1 MAGLRTQNGR
11 IGEQQMGKTP
21 PSPCAP
27 TAPSRPRHR
36 LCLAVLTPQHE
47 LLSNTMALI
56 TSYCGAMRTHEHQM
70 ALITSEYVP
79 ADFAGVPREDG
90 RGGHTAGLVTHLR
103 TIDHGAPTRAHRCG
117 TKEMACRQTRQGG
130 GSISLVARAPQFVPD

>member
-70 ALITSEYVP
+70 ALITSECVP
-79 ADFAGVPREDG
+79 FTGDCLRDQDPGKTLPLSCVFTDLAAKTLPFLSVLRPAAWAWTSSRQ
-90 RGGHTAGLVTHLR
+90 AGLL
-103 TIDHGAPTRAHRCG
+103 AS
-117 TKEMACRQTRQGG
+117 AC
-130 GSISLVARAPQFVPD
+130 A

>member
-1 MAGLRTQNGR
+1 MIFVQLKNYNGMLYSFTDPTVV
-11 IGEQQMGKTP
+11 GTMVLGSGVTP
-21 PSPCAP
+21 P
-27 TAPSRPRHR
+27 
-36 LCLAVLTPQHE
+36 PQHG
-47 LLSNTMALI
+47 LSPNKIALI